1 MTSEFSGASDF
12 YARNEAYYAVI
23 TVLDVEF
30 LALKYV
36 FGEPSWIQ
44 DRDRERGRD
53 EGSFPFEFAAFR
65 FTNALGAIVPLICC
79 KTVTMGNNAAA
90 IAATVIRLRFPNIRV
105 IFVCGIAA
113 GMPVNLGRE
122 NRPLN
127 VQEMERHVRIGD
139 VIVADK
145 GVLQYDYV
153 TAKEGGRVEP
163 RSHGVQ
169 SIPTVSSAISA
180 LRQEVQGYRAPWSEV
195 ITDAYANPNCRWQPP
210 DYSQAHYYPMYRDAE
225 KIVVREQPQEL
236 PTRSGFDPQVPYVH
250 FGKIGS
256 ANTLLRDFEVR
267 DRLCGHLGIL
277 GIEMEGSGAT
287 DAAWTFG
294 RASLVIRGACDYADH
309 LKGDIYHQG
318 AAINAAAVLK
328 CLLNTLR
335 F

>member
-1 MTSEFSGASDF
+1 MGPEFSGASDA
-12 YARNEAYYAVI
+12 YARSHAYYAVI

-36 FGEPSWIQ
+36 FGEPVYIQ
-44 DRDRERGRD
+44 DRERSQEDGV
-53 EGSFPFEFAAFR
+53 FPFEFAAFR
-65 FTNALGAIVPLICC
+65 FTNAHGAILPLICC

-90 IAATVIRLRFPNIRV
+90 IAATVLRLRFPNIQV

-122 NRPLN
+122 VRPLTAR
-127 VQEMERHVRIGD
+127 EMEHHVRIGD

-153 TAKEGGRVEP
+153 AAKEGGKIEP
-163 RSHGVQ
+163 RSHGLQ
-169 SIPTVSSAISA
+169 SIPTLSTAISG
-180 LRQEVQGYRAPWSEV
+180 LRQEVQAYRAPWRDVIAEAYGSE
-195 ITDAYANPNCRWQPP
+195 DCRWQPP
-210 DYSQAHYYPMYRDAE
+210 DYDQAGYHPMYRDGDTIVIRE
-225 KIVVREQPQEL
+225 KPQDLPVR
-236 PTRSGFDPQVPYVH
+236 RGFDPDVPYVH

-256 ANTLLRDFEVR
+256 ANMLLRDFEVR
-267 DRLCGHLGIL
+267 DRLCGNLGIL
-277 GIEMEGSGAT
+277 GVEMEGSGAT

-309 LKGDIYHQG
+309 RKGDLYHEA

-335 F
+335 I